1 MNAPDSP
8 LELFLTRTSVVA
20 GAAVT
25 VLGLLVLGGWL
36 FDIPSLTGV
45 LPGQATMKPNT
56 AVCFVLLGAGLCL
69 LAREGRIARGAA
81 RVAATL
87 VLMVAVATVI
97 EYGTSW
103 NLGIDELLFRDPRTP
118 PELNPGRMAVATAVG
133 FLLSASAFL
142 LTERGERHGA
152 VGSMTLALSGTVVA
166 IGALGLLGYA
176 FEVVFLYTW
185 YSFGSIAVP
194 AAAGFILLGAGLLAA
209 GRAGAQ
215 RSRPVS
221 EEQRITRTAALALIV
236 AAGAMGIVGISAV
249 ESQLRRSIE
258 SELRQLLDAQLA
270 ELTANLEL
278 RATRAEIITT
288 RPNMLRYLRILTAGS
303 PRDQE
308 ARRVIQGVLE
318 SFLPHDFSM
327 ISVSLPGGEEVARA
341 GETPSAST
349 LEIPLDQRGNAK
361 LVWRGDMSLHHQLA
375 LRDADGTLGSVV
387 AEQRL
392 PRVTQLLL
400 GNRTSFASAEFLLC
414 SPAGPAFRCFPSR
427 LSGGT
432 IVVVPYAQRGP
443 PRLAQRA
450 LAEGPGVSTSL
461 DYRGHR
467 VLGAFTRLPGS
478 GLVAVLKVD
487 VDEIY
492 APIRRQVGL
501 AMLLVA
507 AVTVGGVA
515 LVWTRVGPL
524 AASLEM
530 RVRDRTAELHESEAA
545 LAKAAERL
553 SLLHEIDRGVIAGE
567 PPVAVAEAVLGRLRE
582 LLGVPRAIVNLF
594 DFETGEAEWLA
605 AAGRRRVRVG
615 PGVRFPLSLMG
626 DIDGLRRG
634 ELQVVEATA
643 QPHSEAVEALLAS
656 GVHQYMV
663 VPMIAEGE
671 LIGGLSFG
679 GAPGQFPPE
688 QIAIAQEVAAQLA
701 IAIAHMRLRDAF
713 RENEERTRLIVENAL
728 DVVVTIDA
736 AGRVT
741 GWNPQAEATFGWP
754 RGEILGRLL
763 SDTIIPERYRAAHAN
778 GLARFL
784 ATGEGPVLNRRIE
797 LSALH
802 RDGHEFP
809 IELSISPARVGSVVT
824 FSAFIRDITERTRAE
839 TALRDSER
847 RYRLLAENVQ
857 DVIALFDMDFQLVY
871 ISPSIERLRG
881 YSVAETLS
889 QTREQRATPASLE
902 LAARTFAE
910 ELTIEQSQQGD
921 PSRSRTLELELL
933 RKDGSTVWVETTL
946 SFLRDDA
953 GAAIG
958 VIGVSRDITERRRAE
973 AEKEQV
979 EAQLRQA
986 QKIEGIGQLAG
997 GIAHDFNNLL
1007 TVITGRAQ
1015 ILLSG
1020 LGPDHPFRRNIEMME
1035 RTAARAAA
1043 LTRQLL
1049 AFSRQQVLAPKIVA
1063 LRAVVDD
1070 LTPML
1075 QRLIGEDI
1083 ELVVRGSLSG
1093 HVKADQA
1100 QLEQVITNLA
1110 VNARD
1115 AMPRG
1120 GQIRIEVGDV
1130 DLDAAFVVQ
1139 HPNASSG
1146 PHVMLAV
1153 SDSGTGMSPE
1163 VQARIFEPFF
1173 TTKEVG
1179 RGTGLGLST
1188 VHGIVKQHRGSIQVE
1203 SAVGRGTSVRVYLPR
1218 SEESVAPAE
1227 QREAGAPGTRHHE
1240 TLLLVE
1246 DEETVRDLA
1255 QEILTMT
1262 GYTVL
1267 AASEAADALRI
1278 AEDHRGP
1285 LHLLLTDMVMPRMN
1299 GRELAERVRA
1309 MRPETKVLYMSG
1321 YAPEAIL
1328 GRGLTNLTGPL
1339 LPKPFTPDDLLT
1351 KVREVL
1357 DGPAPKH

>member
-1 MNAPDSP
+1 
-8 LELFLTRTSVVA
+8 
-20 GAAVT
+20 
-25 VLGLLVLGGWL
+25 
-36 FDIPSLTGV
+36 
-45 LPGQATMKPNT
+45 
-56 AVCFVLLGAGLCL
+56 
-69 LAREGRIARGAA
+69 
-81 RVAATL
+81 
-87 VLMVAVATVI
+87 
-97 EYGTSW
+97 
-103 NLGIDELLFRDPRTP
+103 
-118 PELNPGRMAVATAVG
+118 
-133 FLLSASAFL
+133 
-142 LTERGERHGA
+142 
-152 VGSMTLALSGTVVA
+152 
-166 IGALGLLGYA
+166 
-176 FEVVFLYTW
+176 
-185 YSFGSIAVP
+185 
-194 AAAGFILLGAGLLAA
+194 
-209 GRAGAQ
+209 
-215 RSRPVS
+215 
-221 EEQRITRTAALALIV
+221 
-236 AAGAMGIVGISAV
+236 
-249 ESQLRRSIE
+249 
-258 SELRQLLDAQLA
+258 
-270 ELTANLEL
+270 
-278 RATRAEIITT
+278 
-288 RPNMLRYLRILTAGS
+288 
-303 PRDQE
+303 
-308 ARRVIQGVLE
+308 
-318 SFLPHDFSM
+318 
-327 ISVSLPGGEEVARA
+327 
-341 GETPSAST
+341 
-349 LEIPLDQRGNAK
+349 
-361 LVWRGDMSLHHQLA
+361 MSLHHQLA
-375 LRDADGTLGSVV
+375 LRDADGALGSVV

-392 PRVTQLLL
+392 PRITQLLL
-400 GNRTSFASAEFLLC
+400 GNRTGFASAEFLLC

-432 IVVVPYAQRGP
+432 IVVVPYAERGP

-467 VLGAFTRLPGS
+467 VLGAFARLPGS

-501 AMLLVA
+501 AILLVA
-507 AVTVGGVA
+507 TVTVGGVA

-530 RVRDRTAELHESEAA
+530 RMRDRTAELRESEAA
-545 LAKAAERL
+545 VAKAAERL

-605 AAGRRRVRVG
+605 AAGRRRIRVG

-626 DIDGLRRG
+626 NIDGLRRG

-656 GVHQYMV
+656 GVHEYMV

-713 RENEERTRLIVENAL
+713 RENEARTRLIVENAL

-736 AGRVT
+736 ASRVT

-754 RGEILGRLL
+754 REEILGRSL
-763 SDTIIPERYRAAHAN
+763 SETIIPERYRAAHAN

-784 ATGEGPVLNRRIE
+784 ATGEGPVLNKRIE

-839 TALRDSER
+839 TALRDSEQ

-857 DVIALFDMDFQLVY
+857 DVIALFDMDSQLVY
-871 ISPSIERLRG
+871 ISPSIKRLRG
-881 YSVAETLS
+881 YSVAETLAPA
-889 QTREQRATPASLE
+889 REQRATPASLE
-902 LAARTFAE
+902 LAVRTFAE
-910 ELTIEQSQQGD
+910 ELTIEQSQPGD
-921 PSRSRTLELELL
+921 PSRSRTLELELP

-946 SFLRDDA
+946 SFLRNDA
-953 GAAIG
+953 GTAIG

-1007 TVITGRAQ
+1007 TVIIGRAQ

-1020 LGPDHPFRRNIEMME
+1020 VGPDHPFRRNVEMIE

-1083 ELVVRGSLSG
+1083 ELVVRGSHSG
-1093 HVKADQA
+1093 RVKADQA

-1120 GQIRIEVGDV
+1120 GQISIEVAEV

-1153 SDSGTGMSPE
+1153 SDSGTGMSAE

-1188 VHGIVKQHRGSIQVE
+1188 VHGIVKQHRGSIEVE

-1218 SEESVAPAE
+1218 SEEPVAPAE
-1227 QREAGAPGTRHHE
+1227 RRKAGASETRHHE

-1267 AASEAADALRI
+1267 AATEATDALRI
-1278 AEDHRGP
+1278 AEHHRGP
-1285 LHLLLTDMVMPRMN
+1285 IHLLLTDMVMPRMN
-1299 GRELAERVRA
+1299 GRELAGRVSA

-1328 GRGLTNLTGPL
+1328 GRGLTNLIGPL
-1339 LPKPFTPDDLLT
+1339 LPKPFTPDDLLN
-1351 KVREVL
+1351 KVREIL
-1357 DGPAPKH
+1357 DGPGPKQ

>member
-1 MNAPDSP
+1 VNAPDSP
-8 LELFLTRTSVVA
+8 LDLFLTRTSVVA
-20 GAAVT
+20 GASVT

-36 FDIPSLTGV
+36 FDIPNLTGV

-69 LAREGRIARGAA
+69 LAGEGRNARGAA

-87 VLMVAVATVI
+87 VLMIAVATVI

-103 NLGIDELLFRDPRTP
+103 NLGIDELLFRDPKTP

-142 LTERGERHGA
+142 LTERGARHGA
-152 VGSMTLALSGTVVA
+152 VGSITLALSGAVVA

-215 RSRPVS
+215 PSRPVS
-221 EEQRITRTAALALIV
+221 DEQRITWTAALALIV
-236 AAGAMGIVGISAV
+236 AASAMGIVGISAL

-258 SELRQLLDAQLA
+258 SELRHLLDAHLA
-270 ELTANLEL
+270 ELTTNLEL

-288 RPNMLRYLRILTAGS
+288 RPNMLRYLRILTAGP

-327 ISVSLPGGEEVARA
+327 ISVTLPGGEEVARA

-349 LEIPLDQRGNAK
+349 LEVPLAQGGNAT

-375 LRDADGTLGSVV
+375 LRDADGALGSVV

-392 PRVTQLLL
+392 PRITQLLL
-400 GNRTSFASAEFLLC
+400 GNQTGFASAEFLLC

-427 LSGGT
+427 LSRGT
-432 IVVVPYAQRGP
+432 VVVPYAERGP
-443 PRLAQRA
+443 PRLAHRA
-450 LAEGPGVSTSL
+450 LTEGPGVSTSL

-467 VLGAFTRLPGS
+467 VLGAFTQLPDS

-501 AMLLVA
+501 ATLLVA

-524 AASLEM
+524 AARLET
-530 RVRDRTAELHESEAA
+530 RVRDRTAELRESETA

-594 DFETGEAEWLA
+594 DFETDEAEWLA
-605 AAGRRRVRVG
+605 AAGRRRIRVG
-615 PGVRFPLSLMG
+615 PGVRFPLALMG

-656 GVHQYMV
+656 GVHEYMV

-701 IAIAHMRLRDAF
+701 IAIAHMRLRDAL

-728 DVVVTIDA
+728 DVVVTINA

-741 GWNPQAEATFGWP
+741 GWNPQAETTFGWP

-784 ATGEGPVLNRRIE
+784 VTGEGPVLNRRIE

-857 DVIALFDMDFQLVY
+857 DVIALFDLDFQLVY

-889 QTREQRATPASLE
+889 QTREQHATPASLE

-910 ELTIEQSQQGD
+910 ELTIEQSQPGD

-953 GAAIG
+953 GTAIG

-1015 ILLSG
+1015 ILLSS
-1020 LGPDHPFRRNIEMME
+1020 LGPDHPFRRNIEMIE

-1083 ELVVRGSLSG
+1083 ELVVLGSRSG
-1093 HVKADQA
+1093 RVKADQA

-1120 GQIRIEVGDV
+1120 GQISIEVAEV
-1130 DLDAAFVVQ
+1130 DLDAAFAVQ

-1146 PHVMLAV
+1146 AHVMLAV
-1153 SDSGTGMSPE
+1153 SDSGTGMSAE
-1163 VQARIFEPFF
+1163 IQARIFEPFF

-1188 VHGIVKQHRGSIQVE
+1188 VHGIVKQHRGSIEVE
-1203 SAVGRGTSVRVYLPR
+1203 SAVGRGTSIRVYLPR
-1218 SEESVAPAE
+1218 SEEPVAPAE
-1227 QREAGAPGTRHHE
+1227 RREAGTWEARHHE

-1267 AASEAADALRI
+1267 AASEATDALRI
-1278 AEDHRGP
+1278 AEHHRGP
-1285 LHLLLTDMVMPRMN
+1285 IHLLLTDMVMPRMN
-1299 GRELAERVRA
+1299 GRELAERVSA

-1328 GRGLTNLTGPL
+1328 GRGLTNLIGPL
-1339 LPKPFTPDDLLT
+1339 LPKPFTPDDLLN
-1351 KVREVL
+1351 KVREIL
-1357 DGPAPKH
+1357 DGPGLMP